1 MEELGLKN
9 QEGRRKRYYVIDFR
23 VLCDLIKPLEKKTS
37 PLQNFGAL
45 KSERRSRRR
54 SEFFG
59 KWNSIIADEMLS

>member
-9 QEGRRKRYYVIDFR
+9 QDGRRKRYYVIDFR
-23 VLCDLIKPLEKKTS
+23 VLCDLIKPLEKTS

-54 SEFFG
+54 SEFFR